1 MCLRGDKRMI
11 KQRLIGTDPFSSEP
25 IYESIPEKVVI
36 ICSVRKATPEY
47 KKRLEEYVAKLEKAG
62 IEVYL
67 PHRDNN
73 QEDLGINICF
83 RMREKIRKCDRVD
96 IFYSGS
102 EGTLF
107 DMGMAFMA
115 SYGEGKPIKI
125 IENLPFDDYKK
136 SFPKMLQE
144 WSNKQ
149 DILWGI

>member
-1 MCLRGDKRMI
+1 MI
-11 KQRLIGTDPFSSEP
+11 KERLIGTDPFSSEP
-25 IYESIPEKVVI
+25 LFEKIPERVVI
-36 ICSVRKATPEY
+36 VCSVRKATPEY
-47 KKRLEEYVAKLEKAG
+47 KKRLEQYVAKLEKAG

-73 QEDLGINICF
+73 QDDLGINICT
-83 RMREKIRKCDRVD
+83 RMREKINKWADRVD

-115 SYGEGKPIKI
+115 NYGIGKPIKI

-136 SFPKMLQE
+136 SFPKMLKE
-144 WSNKQ
+144 WSDKQ